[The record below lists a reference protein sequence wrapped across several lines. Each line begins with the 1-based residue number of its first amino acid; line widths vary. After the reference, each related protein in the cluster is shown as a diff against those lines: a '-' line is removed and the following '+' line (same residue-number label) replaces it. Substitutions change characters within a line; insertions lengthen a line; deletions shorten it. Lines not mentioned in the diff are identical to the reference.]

1 MNFNL
6 RGEAMRKS
14 EKTAEYLFNEN
25 SLTAELLAVIG
36 TGEKAA
42 VTSKQIKQSFGLTE
56 RELRKIVERCRRNG
70 IYVLSSEN
78 GYFYPSCIDEVIAFV
93 KRENGRIR
101 NQCIT
106 LAPLRRYL
114 KKLDSG

>member
-1 MNFNL
+1 
-6 RGEAMRKS
+6 MRKS
-14 EKTAEYLFNEN
+14 EQKARHIFNEN
-25 SLTAELLAVIG
+25 SITAQVLAVLG
-36 TGEKAA
+36 VGEQNAT
-42 VTSKQIKQSFGLTE
+42 TSRQIKRAFGLCE
-56 RELRKIVERCRRNG
+56 RDLRKIVERCRRNG

-106 LAPLRRYL
+106 LAQL
-114 KKLDSG
+114 KRFLKELDKG